1 MKNVLL
7 AALLLSVPA
16 LAACDSGT
24 DTPDPVTI
32 TAAVVADAQLSTLE
46 AAVVRANLA
55 TTLSGTGP
63 FTVFAPT
70 DAAFQA
76 ALTALGLT
84 AEQLLASPDL
94 ATILTL
100 HVVPGR
106 LTAAQLSD
114 GQTLTT
120 VNGETLTVRLTGGR
134 VGVDTED
141 ADTAPNAFVSTADI
155 SASNG
160 VIHKIDAVLLPAPTA
175 TITETVVADAQ
186 LSTLEAAVVR
196 AGLAGTLSGTGP
208 FTVFAPTDAAFQA
221 ALTALGLTAEEL
233 LALPN
238 LGDILTFHVVPGAVV
253 ASQLTN
259 GQVLTT
265 VNGQTLT
272 VRISGST
279 VGFDSEDAGTEPD
292 ATVVT
297 ADIGASNGVIHKI
310 GAVLLPV
317 AP

>member
-1 MKNVLL
+1 MKNALL
-7 AALLLSVPA
+7 AALLLSAPA

-120 VNGETLTVRLTGGR
+120 VNGETLTVRLAGGR

-238 LGDILTFHVVPGAVV
+238 LGDILTLHVVPGAVV
-253 ASQLTN
+253 ASQLSD

-279 VGFDSEDAGTEPD
+279 VGFDSEDEGTAPD

>member
-1 MKNVLL
+1 MKNALFAFLL
-7 AALLLSVPA
+7 VAAPA

-24 DTPDPVTI
+24 DTPDAVTI

-55 TTLSGTGP
+55 TTLAGPGP

-70 DAAFQA
+70 DAAFTA

-84 AEQLLASPDL
+84 AEQLLANPAL
-94 ATILTL
+94 ADILTL
-100 HVVPGR
+100 HVVAGS

-120 VNGETLTVRLTGGR
+120 VNGETLTVRIAGGR
-134 VGVDTED
+134 VGIDTED

-221 ALTALGLTAEEL
+221 ALTALGLTAEQL

-238 LGDILTFHVVPGAVV
+238 LGEILTFHVVPGAVV
-253 ASQLTN
+253 ASQLSD

-272 VRISGST
+272 VRISGGV
-279 VGFDSEDAGTEPD
+279 VGFDSQDAGAEPD

>member
-1 MKNVLL
+1 MKNALF
-7 AALLLSVPA
+7 ALLLVAAPA

-46 AAVVRANLA
+46 AAVVRAGLA
-55 TTLSGTGP
+55 TTLSGPGP

-84 AEQLLASPDL
+84 AEQLLANPAL
-94 ATILTL
+94 ADILTL

-106 LTAAQLSD
+106 LTAAQLSN

-120 VNGETLTVRLTGGR
+120 VNGETLTVRIAGGR

-141 ADTAPNAFVSTADI
+141 ADTAPNAFVSTADV

-175 TITETVVADAQ
+175 TVTETVVADAQ

-196 AGLAGTLSGTGP
+196 AGLAGTLSGPGP

-221 ALTALGLTAEEL
+221 ALTALGLTAEQL

-238 LGDILTFHVVPGAVV
+238 LGEILTFHVVPGAVV

-272 VRISGST
+272 VRITGST
-279 VGFDSEDAGTEPD
+279 VGLDSQDAGSEPD

-310 GAVLLPV
+310 GAVLLPA